1 MATPPAFP
9 LALSRRSA
17 HHQRGVTLIEALLA
31 FLVLAGGVLSMSKL
45 QLHLQVHADLA
56 RQRSEAM
63 RIAQDDIESLR
74 AFAFLQA
81 DAAASG
87 ATPYERIETVTT
99 SVENLN
105 GAPLNT
111 VFQLTRQIDDSSA
124 ARLKAA
130 TVSVAWTAR
139 DGSAQQAVLSSVVA
153 GVSPALAGALT
164 LAPSMRAP
172 ASGYARSPGIPAFAK
187 SLGDGR
193 SVLKP
198 GIAGTIA
205 YVFDNLS
212 AQVTQR
218 CTDLASGLTTAQLS
232 AADLTHCSQLH
243 GLWLSGTV
251 RFSNATPPNAE
262 AANDAPLDLALSVA
276 LSGVA
281 NAASPSCST
290 EALKTVQYRS
300 VDGIR
305 REAVPLLAMPA
316 SVGVAEWSELGERY
330 VAYQCV
336 VPITGAAGR
345 WSGRSSL
352 VPLGWVIG
360 TSAAGRKVCRYAA
373 DMDRSGVIDR
383 NDEHPAAYSAVDRSL
398 MQQNFLVIRGDQAC
412 PVDSAAR
419 IDTGAAANAT
429 PATQIATVQ
438 HQP

>member
-1 MATPPAFP
+1 MATPAFP
-9 LALSRRSA
+9 LAHPRRNTFN
-17 HHQRGVTLIEALLA
+17 QRGVTLIEALLA
-31 FLVLAGGVLSMSKL
+31 FLVLAGSVLSMAKL
-45 QLHLQVHADLA
+45 QLHLQAHADLA

-63 RIAQDDIESLR
+63 RIAQEDIESLR

-81 DAAASG
+81 DAVASG
-87 ATPYERIETVTT
+87 ATPYERIETVTS
-99 SVENLN
+99 SVEHLN
-105 GAPLNT
+105 GAALNT
-111 VFQLTRQIDDSSA
+111 VFQLTQQIDGSSA
-124 ARLKAA
+124 ARLKAV

-139 DGSAQQAVLSSVVA
+139 DGSAQQAVLNSVVA

-164 LAPSMRAP
+164 VAPSLITP
-172 ASGYARSPGIPAFAK
+172 ASGYARSPGIPVNAK
-187 SLGDGR
+187 HLGDGR

-198 GIAGTIA
+198 GIASTIA

-232 AADLTHCSQLH
+232 AADVTHCSELR

-281 NAASPSCST
+281 DAASPSCST

-300 VDGIR
+300 ADGIR

-330 VAYQCV
+330 MAYQCV

-352 VPLGWVIG
+352 VPLGWSLG
-360 TSAAGRKVCRYAA
+360 TAATDHRVCRYTT
-373 DMDRSGVIDR
+373 DLDHSGAIDR
-383 NDEHPAAYSAVDRSL
+383 NEEHPADYLAVDRSL

-412 PVDSAAR
+412 PGDSAAR
-419 IDTGAAANAT
+419 IDAGEVANTT
-429 PATQIATVQ
+429 PATATTTVP

>member
-1 MATPPAFP
+1 MATPAFP
-9 LALSRRSA
+9 LAHPRRNTSN
-17 HHQRGVTLIEALLA
+17 QRGVTLIEAMLA
-31 FLVLAGGVLSMSKL
+31 FLVLAGGVLSMAKL
-45 QLHLQVHADLA
+45 QLHLQAHADLA

-63 RIAQDDIESLR
+63 RIAQEDIESLR

-87 ATPYERIETVTT
+87 ATPYERIETVTS
-99 SVENLN
+99 SVEHLN
-105 GAPLNT
+105 GAALNT
-111 VFQLTRQIDDSSA
+111 VFQLTQQIDGSSA
-124 ARLKAA
+124 ARLKAV

-139 DGSAQQAVLSSVVA
+139 DGSAQQAVLNSVVA

-164 LAPSMRAP
+164 VAPSLITP
-172 ASGYARSPGIPAFAK
+172 ASGYARSPGIPVNAK
-187 SLGDGR
+187 HLGDGR

-198 GIAGTIA
+198 GIASTIA

-232 AADLTHCSQLH
+232 AADVTHCSELH

-262 AANDAPLDLALSVA
+262 AANDAPLDLNLLVTLTDVA
-276 LSGVA
+276 S
-281 NAASPSCST
+281 AASPSCST
-290 EALKTVQYRS
+290 EALKTVQYRAA
-300 VDGIR
+300 DGIR

-316 SVGVAEWSELGERY
+316 SIGVAEWSEQGERY

-352 VPLGWVIG
+352 VPLGWAVG
-360 TSAAGRKVCRYAA
+360 TTAADHKVCRYVA
-373 DMDRSGVIDR
+373 DLDRSGAIDR
-383 NDEHPAAYSAVDRSL
+383 NEEHPAAYSAVDRSL

-412 PVDSAAR
+412 PGDSAAR
-419 IDTGAAANAT
+419 IETREMVN
-429 PATQIATVQ
+429 ATQITTAS

>member
-1 MATPPAFP
+1 MGASAAFSLTP
-9 LALSRRSA
+9 SNRGA
-17 HHQRGVTLIEALLA
+17 HRQRGVTLIEALLA
-31 FLVLAGGVLSMSKL
+31 FLVLAGGVLSMARL
-45 QLHLQVHADLA
+45 QLHLQAHADLA

-63 RIAQDDIESLR
+63 RIAQEDIESLR

-87 ATPYERIETVTT
+87 ALAYERIETVTS

-105 GAPLNT
+105 GAALNT

-130 TVSVAWTAR
+130 TVSVAWRAR
-139 DGSAQQAVLSSVVA
+139 DGSAQQAVLNSVVT

-164 LAPSMRAP
+164 VAPSLLTP
-172 ASGYARSPGIPAFAK
+172 ASGYARSPGIPVNAK
-187 SLGDGR
+187 NLGDGR

-198 GIAGTIA
+198 GAGTIA

-218 CTDLASGLTTAQLS
+218 CTDVASDRTTAQLS
-232 AADLTHCSQLH
+232 TTDLRHCSELH

-251 RFSNATPPNAE
+251 RFSNANPPSSD
-262 AANDAPLDLALSVA
+262 AANDMPLDLNLLVT
-276 LSGVA
+276 LTGVA

-290 EALKTVQYRS
+290 EALKTVQYRAAN
-300 VDGIR
+300 GIR
-305 REAVPLLAMPA
+305 REAVPLAAMPT

-352 VPLGWVIG
+352 VPLGWTLG
-360 TSAAGRKVCRYAA
+360 TSAADRKVCRYAA
-373 DMDRSGVIDR
+373 DMDHSGTIDR
-383 NDEHPAAYSAVDRSL
+383 NEEHPSTYAAVDRSL

-412 PVDSAAR
+412 PGDSAAR
-419 IDTGAAANAT
+419 IDTGDVADATSAT
-429 PATQIATVQ
+429 PITTVP